1 MNCALLIGS
10 TLILLTGC
18 AADPVRRGH
27 KTIYATAPCLAE
39 VKETENGNCFQVV
52 RLSGDCSSSD
62 AVDAEQL
69 WLTQHYPG
77 WDLLSHALTSSVRGQ
92 PSQVEDHLRIRTEE
106 GKELGFCFDIT
117 AFW

>member
-1 MNCALLIGS
+1 MNRALLTGS

-18 AADPVRRGH
+18 GAHFVRRGH
-27 KTIYATAPCLAE
+27 ETLIVSAPCLAE
-39 VKETENGNCFQVV
+39 VRESENGKCFQVA

-62 AVDAEQL
+62 AVHTEQE

-77 WDLLSHALTSSVRGQ
+77 WGLLSHALTSSVRGQ